1 MAQTLISST
10 LSGKVVYSDSAFEP
24 PEYLTESVNL
34 SWGKPNSIERLQK
47 MRNSLNTSLGMQ
59 LGKSN
64 PSQQA
69 IDKWTKDIDFLD
81 TVLQNKLN

>member
-1 MAQTLISST
+1 
-10 LSGKVVYSDSAFEP
+10 
-24 PEYLTESVNL
+24 VNL
-34 SWGKPNSIERLQK
+34 SWGKPNSVERLQK